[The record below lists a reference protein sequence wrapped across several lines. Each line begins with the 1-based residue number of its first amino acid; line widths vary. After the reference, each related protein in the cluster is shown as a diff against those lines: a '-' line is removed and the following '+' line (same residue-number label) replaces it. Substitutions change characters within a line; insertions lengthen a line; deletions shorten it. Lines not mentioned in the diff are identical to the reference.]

1 VVLADVTVAVVVM
14 AATQEE
20 AAAKVVR
27 VEESLFAEK
36 ASPVVEVVAGVL
48 VVNPKGHESDTRGVE
63 GQAL

>member
-1 VVLADVTVAVVVM
+1 M
-14 AATQEE
+14 AAAQEE

-36 ASPVVEVVAGVL
+36 ASPVVEVVAGGA
-48 VVNPKGHESDTRGVE
+48 VVNPKVHESDARRVE